1 MSSFFVVGV
10 SDCSLKFLMMALVS
24 FSLADGF
31 GLFEST
37 IQSFANLSVSVH
49 WNGPFLVLSGFLYIP
64 VFLQLIATE
73 LLAIPYRRYIKN
85 PHIIHAADSGQ
96 VISSTLDKM
105 LQNLFVIVNSFLKNV
120 EIKYFQKIFKQPQK
134 SRWSLI
140 PDIEKDRH
148 SMYPWSNWNQKC
160 FSWINSNFAIWGIN
174 IILRGVETAVAAT

>member
-37 IQSFANLSVSVH
+37 IQSFAILSVSVH
-49 WNGPFLVLSGFLYIP
+49 WNGPFLVLSVFLYIP

-105 LQNLFVIVNSFLKNV
+105 LQNVFVIVSSFFINV
-120 EIKYFQKIFKQPQK
+120 EINYLNNHIEIKMICNTWYWERSPQ
-134 SRWSLI
+134 
-140 PDIEKDRH
+140 H
-148 SMYPWSNWNQKC
+148 VSMEQLESKMFFLN
-160 FSWINSNFAIWGIN
+160 
-174 IILRGVETAVAAT
+174 